1 MGHISSTFS
10 LHFHL
15 LQGEKSFSSNCS
27 KHTEAQFWWD
37 TDSEENT
44 ESHIDLFLFIL
55 AFQSSQH
62 SHYWKLYPQTLCSEN
77 ISNTYCCLWN
87 NYTSKHLCSMLCF
100 PRYCS
105 SLNKQ
110 RYPQCPTGTI
120 SQVYPSKVVENK
132 RTRWVKL
139 AHQDNQERDEN
150 SNVEDTSIKLQTKK
164 KEILLCMRMEL

>member
-1 MGHISSTFS
+1 MVHLYIVGYGAHFFHLFSTFS
-10 LHFHL
+10 STSRRKELFVEL
-15 LQGEKSFSSNCS
+15 LRTHRGTVLMRYWFRREHREPHWPIS
-27 KHTEAQFWWD
+27 
-37 TDSEENT
+37 
-44 ESHIDLFLFIL
+44 FIL

-110 RYPQCPTGTI
+110 RYLQCPTGTI

-132 RTRWVKL
+132 RTRWVSTSR
-139 AHQDNQERDEN
+139 QSGERW
-150 SNVEDTSIKLQTKK
+150 KF
-164 KEILLCMRMEL
+164 